1 MAKPV
6 KAAQPAKGG
15 KSFAKP
21 SPGTK
26 RKSEAAPAGGAAR
39 PAKKFR
45 AENGK
50 PKAAEP
56 LKKLSSKEK
65 RATIRE
71 KKLAHKKNWE
81 VIQDAVV
88 LWERLRPKETPDAER
103 KQLVNDILKKVKGK
117 LLELVNHH
125 TASRVIQFCIKH
137 GGEVERKAV
146 MEEVRA
152 NIVELSKSKYGHFL
166 VRKLINTAK
175 KDEVPGIVRLFR
187 GHVAQLLRQPYGADV
202 ITDLYDVA
210 STSDRNAMCSEFYG
224 KEFVLFDGLAGEA
237 GRLHSLQQLMA
248 GAPAAKKRAILQHF
262 AKALIPIMEKA
273 LVHPPITHRLVKD
286 YLECSTG
293 MTIEEAVET
302 LSSTGEAVLRMVH
315 THEGAAAACM
325 VLGYGTPKDRKK
337 VVRAMKG
344 HVAKMAADEWGHVVL
359 CMALGCVD
367 DTALT
372 GKIIVPEI
380 KELLSEGVHETTA
393 VRVLLQLLAPDSRRH
408 FPPAIYDML
417 HPPQRTVKG
426 STGKAVTDLEGEEDE
441 VLDFGVGGDGG
452 EEEDDGDELFT
463 SKTDK
468 KGGKA
473 GKKGGKAGADKAAD
487 KAKPKAKG
495 RGKQAAEDANE
506 EGGAPEGGTEEGGED
521 ASAGGERVLGSSKKD
536 PAIRRRELLGSGP
549 KSLSAALTAVVAG
562 AAVALVRSPHSC
574 ELVVEVARG
583 GEGGLLAELD
593 AAGVGAV
600 QEALVEDAARSPD
613 EVAEAAGASIGDE
626 EEAQG
631 AVPSP
636 AAAEHVFLN
645 FFSSRALRRLVL
657 AAAEEEGGGGAAAGF
672 AKQLWDRAVKGRCKQ
687 WVGTHAEKV
696 LAALLHCGVPEVQAA
711 AAKELK
717 PLVKGP
723 VEEWAGKFLSHKD
736 KPHHGPGAAHGQ
748 QQQQQP
754 AAVSAGAPAS
764 TTPAAKGKQQPQT
777 PATAGGKR
785 AAQGQDGG
793 QSGKAKQAKR
803 K

>member
-15 KSFAKP
+15 KTFAKQ

-26 RKSEAAPAGGAAR
+26 RKGEAAPAGGAAR

-50 PKAAEP
+50 PKASEP

-81 VIQDAVV
+81 VIQDAVL

-137 GGEVERKAV
+137 GGETERKAV

-210 STSDRNAMCSEFYG
+210 GTSDRNAMCSEFYG

-293 MTIEEAVET
+293 MTVEEAVET

-372 GKIIVPEI
+372 GKIVVPEL
-380 KELLSEGVHETTA
+380 KELLSEGVHEATA
-393 VRVLLQLLAPDSRRH
+393 VRVLMQLLAPDSRRH

-441 VLDFGVGGDGG
+441 VLDFDVGGDGG
-452 EEEDDGDELFT
+452 EEDDGDELFT
-463 SKTDK
+463 SKKDK
-468 KGGKA
+468 KAGKA
-473 GKKGGKAGADKAAD
+473 GKKGGEVAGDKAAD

-495 RGKQAAEDANE
+495 RADQADQDADEDGGGE
-506 EGGAPEGGTEEGGED
+506 EGVEE
-521 ASAGGERVLGSSKKD
+521 GGERVLGSSKKD
-536 PAIRRRELLGSGP
+536 PAVRRRELLGSGP

-562 AAVALVRSPHSC
+562 AAAALVRSPHGG
-574 ELVVEVARG
+574 ELV
-583 GEGGLLAELD
+583 
-593 AAGVGAV
+593 
-600 QEALVEDAARSPD
+600 
-613 EVAEAAGASIGDE
+613 
-626 EEAQG
+626 
-631 AVPSP
+631 
-636 AAAEHVFLN
+636 
-645 FFSSRALRRLVL
+645 
-657 AAAEEEGGGGAAAGF
+657 
-672 AKQLWDRAVKGRCKQ
+672 LWERAVKGRCKQ

-723 VEEWAGKFLSHKD
+723 VEEWASKFLSHKD
-736 KPHHGPGAAHGQ
+736 KPHHGPGAAHGKE
-748 QQQQQP
+748 QQQP
-754 AAVSAGAPAS
+754 AAVTAAPPS

-785 AAQGQDGG
+785 AAQAAPGNRGAVLKGSVQRPYRPDSAGLDAYTYPVRAPVS
-793 QSGKAKQAKR
+793 QY
-803 K
+803 